1 MVSLLQEMGMTV
13 EQIAE
18 RTGLS
23 LFVKRSSRIL
33 RRVKQ
38 IAKQTAKQKGHPR
51 MMPFIL
57 TYDFTMKL

>member
-23 LFVKRSSRIL
+23 LFVKQAIQSNSEKGQVNSSANS
-33 RRVKQ
+33 Q
-38 IAKQTAKQKGHPR
+38 AKRASTHDALHSD
-51 MMPFIL
+51 L
-57 TYDFTMKL
+57 